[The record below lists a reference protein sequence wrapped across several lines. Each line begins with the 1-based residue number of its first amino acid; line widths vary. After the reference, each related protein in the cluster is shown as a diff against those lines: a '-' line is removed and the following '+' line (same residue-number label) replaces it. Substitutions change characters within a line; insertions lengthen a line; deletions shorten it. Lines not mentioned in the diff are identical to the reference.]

1 MKHLTVDFGKIAG
14 KIKPVN
20 GVNNGPLTCNFTQDA
35 RPYFKEAAFPFARL
49 HDSEYPMGS
58 GEFVDVDCLFKV
70 FHCDENDPAN
80 YNFTLTDEYL
90 KAIDETGAK
99 IIYRLGATIE
109 HQPVKV
115 HANPPKDYLKW
126 ARICEHIIRHYN
138 EGWANGLHLNIEY
151 WEIWNEPELDGHQCW
166 TGTTEEYCEF
176 YKTVVTYL
184 KGKFPHL
191 KFGGPAACWPTND
204 FVRQFLASLT
214 EGGQRVSLDFF
225 SWHAYL
231 TDPKQ
236 AAQLARDARNLLDEF
251 GYTDAES
258 IFDEWNYV
266 NDWSNVRPCY
276 KIISGRKGAAFDGA
290 MLIALQHSPCDI
302 STFYDAQVKQHE
314 SWCGLFGP
322 TLESS
327 HAKAGLVELKK
338 GYYAFKAFARLAELG
353 YEAESVIED
362 GNIYVCAAA
371 GEKGKAVMLVNYHD
385 TECRAERVQV
395 KLKNAENIKMKV
407 LRLCGTKNLDPA
419 GELTEEGTITL
430 LPYSVT
436 LLTDK

>member
-1 MKHLTVDFGKIAG
+1 MKHLTVDFSRPAG
-14 KIKPVN
+14 RIKPVN
-20 GVNNGPLTCNFTQDA
+20 GVNNGPLTCNFAQDA

-58 GEFVDVDCLFKV
+58 GEFVDVDCIFKV
-70 FHCDENDPAN
+70 FSCDENDPAS

-115 HANPPKDYLKW
+115 HAHPPKDYMKW

-138 EGWANGLHLNIEY
+138 EGWAEGLHLNIEY
-151 WEIWNEPELDGHQCW
+151 WEIWNEPELSGHQCW

-176 YKTVVTYL
+176 YKQVVTYL

-191 KFGGPAACWPTND
+191 KFGGPAASWPTSD

-214 EGGQRVSLDFF
+214 TDGQRVPLDFF

-231 TDPKQ
+231 TDPKL
-236 AAQLARDARNLLDEF
+236 AAKLSRDVKELLAEY
-251 GYTDAES
+251 GYPEAES
-258 IFDEWNYV
+258 IYDEWNYV
-266 NDWSNVRPCY
+266 SDWSDVKPCY
-276 KIISGRKGAAFDGA
+276 KVISGRKGAAFAAA

-302 STFYDAQVKQHE
+302 STYYDAQVKQHE

-322 TLESS
+322 SEESV
-327 HAKAGLVELKK
+327 HGKAGLVGLKK
-338 GYYAFKAFARLAELG
+338 GYYAFRAFSYLAKLG
-353 YEAESVIED
+353 MEAESVIED
-362 GNIYVCAAA
+362 GSIYACAAA
-371 GEKGKAVMLVNYHD
+371 GEQGRAVMLVNYHD
-385 TECRAERVQV
+385 TECKAERVQV
-395 KLKNAENIKMKV
+395 KLTGAENIKMKV
-407 LRLCGTKNLDPA
+407 LRLCGTKNLDQV